1 MDIFLISDNQV
12 SESKEIPDT
21 VPVKGFL
28 WIDATHEEV
37 SADPEAWRNAIARA
51 TGVQIYDP
59 HMTDTQN
66 PNHPSYFDSTQDYGM
81 VVFRKLMLNG
91 ASGGNGNGNSHP
103 TENGTPDTADKSA
116 APPIA
121 APESEGS
128 KRRIPAALSK
138 LATQPVTFLIMDHA
152 LVTVHERYSRTIEAA
167 RTRLLDLCNKPEK
180 TPHSTRPPT
189 SPEDLL
195 LRLINAMVDQYLDL
209 RQPLTTQLDRWQHT
223 LLDPRRPFKDWM
235 ALLDA
240 RIELRKLENLCEE
253 QHDAIQELRD
263 YFVDIDDGVELSRAK
278 DLLLVRIHDVME
290 HITRV
295 LNHARR
301 LESSIESAVQIHF
314 SAVAHRTNEIMR
326 TLTVITALFMPLTLI
341 TGIFGMNF
349 IEMPL
354 LKNNAGFWIAM
365 GSMVAIVIGM
375 LVFFQR
381 RRYLESQALDRR

>member
-1 MDIFLISDNQV
+1 MDIFLISDNHV
-12 SESKEIPDT
+12 SQSQEMPDT

-37 SADPEAWRNAIARA
+37 AADPEAWRSAIEAA

-59 HMTDTQN
+59 HMTDTLN

-91 ASGGNGNGNSHP
+91 AAGVGAAGNGNLRSPAND
-103 TENGTPDTADKSA
+103 EDKTAA
-116 APPIA
+116 VLPPA
-121 APESEGS
+121 TDSEGS
-128 KRRIPAALSK
+128 KRKIPAALSK

-152 LVTVHERYSRTIEAA
+152 LVTVHERYSRTIDAT
-167 RTRLLDLCNKPEK
+167 RTRLLELCNKTEK
-180 TPHSTRPPT
+180 GPHAIRLPA

-209 RQPLTTQLDRWQHT
+209 RQPLTTQLDRWQRA

-253 QHDAIQELRD
+253 QHDAMQELRD
-263 YFVDIDDGVELSRAK
+263 YFVDIDDGIEISRAK
-278 DLLLVRIHDVME
+278 DLLLVRINDVME

-349 IEMPL
+349 EVMPL
-354 LKNNAGFWIAM
+354 LKSALGFWLTM
-365 GSMVAIVIGM
+365 GGMALVVVVM

>member
-1 MDIFLISDNQV
+1 MDIFLISENQV
-12 SESKEIPDT
+12 RQSSEIP
-21 VPVKGFL
+21 VALPLKGFL

-37 SADPEAWRNAIARA
+37 AADPEAWRNAITRA
-51 TGVQIYDP
+51 TGTQIYDP
-59 HMTDTQN
+59 HLTDALN

-91 ASGGNGNGNSHP
+91 SA
-103 TENGTPDTADKSA
+103 GTPPAADNRVATTGAKSDAPSADMTGADT
-116 APPIA
+116 
-121 APESEGS
+121 S

-138 LATQPVTFLIMDHA
+138 LSTQPVTFLIMEHA
-152 LVTVHERYSRTIEAA
+152 LITVHERYSRTIDAA
-167 RTRLLDLCNKPEK
+167 RTRLLEHCNTSEK
-180 TPHSTRPPT
+180 SPHPARLPI

-209 RQPLTTQLDRWQHT
+209 RQPLTTQLDRWQRA

-253 QHDAIQELRD
+253 QHDAMQELRD
-263 YFVDIDDGVELSRAK
+263 YFVDLNEGIEISRAS
-278 DLLLVRIHDVME
+278 DLLLVRINDVME

-314 SAVAHRTNEIMR
+314 SAVAHRTNEVMR

-349 IEMPL
+349 EVMPL
-354 LKNNAGFWIAM
+354 LKNALGFWLTM
-365 GSMVAIVIGM
+365 GSMALVIVIM

>member
-1 MDIFLISDNQV
+1 MDIFLISDNHV
-12 SESKEIPDT
+12 SQSLELPDV
-21 VPVKGFL
+21 VPLKGFL

-37 SADPEAWRNAIARA
+37 AADPEAWRNAIERA

-59 HMTDTQN
+59 HMTDTLN

-91 ASGGNGNGNSHP
+91 AGGNGNSQAPANA
-103 TENGTPDTADKSA
+103 EAA
-116 APPIA
+116 APAPA
-121 APESEGS
+121 AESDSS
-128 KRRIPAALSK
+128 KRKIPAALSK

-152 LVTVHERYSRTIEAA
+152 LVTVHERYSRTIDAT
-167 RTRLLDLCNKPEK
+167 RTRLLELCNKTEK
-180 TPHSTRPPT
+180 TPHAIRLPA

-209 RQPLTTQLDRWQHT
+209 RQPLTTQLDRWQRA

-253 QHDAIQELRD
+253 QHDAMQELRD
-263 YFVDIDDGVELSRAK
+263 YFVDIDDGIEISRAK
-278 DLLLVRIHDVME
+278 DLLLVRINDVME

-349 IEMPL
+349 EVMPL
-354 LKNNAGFWIAM
+354 LKNALGFWLTM
-365 GSMVAIVIGM
+365 GSMALVIVVM

>member
-1 MDIFLISDNQV
+1 MDIFLISENQV
-12 SESKEIPDT
+12 SQHSDIPDA
-21 VPVKGFL
+21 VPLKGFL

-37 SADPEAWRNAIARA
+37 AADPEAWRNAITQA
-51 TGVQIYDP
+51 TGTQIYDP
-59 HMTDTQN
+59 HMTDALN

-91 ASGGNGNGNSHP
+91 SGNGNGNVSDTGVQSASTKGDAP
-103 TENGTPDTADKSA
+103 TADA
-116 APPIA
+116 TDTDT
-121 APESEGS
+121 G

-152 LVTVHERYSRTIEAA
+152 LITVHERYSRTIDAA
-167 RTRLLDLCNKPEK
+167 RTRLLDHCNKPEK
-180 TPHSTRPPT
+180 SPHPARLPT

-209 RQPLTTQLDRWQHT
+209 RQPLTTQLDRWQRA

-253 QHDAIQELRD
+253 QHDAMQELRD
-263 YFVDIDDGVELSRAK
+263 YFVDLNDGVEISRAN
-278 DLLLVRIHDVME
+278 DLLLVRINDVME

-349 IEMPL
+349 EVMPL
-354 LKNNAGFWIAM
+354 LKNALGFWLTM
-365 GSMVAIVIGM
+365 GSMALVIVVM